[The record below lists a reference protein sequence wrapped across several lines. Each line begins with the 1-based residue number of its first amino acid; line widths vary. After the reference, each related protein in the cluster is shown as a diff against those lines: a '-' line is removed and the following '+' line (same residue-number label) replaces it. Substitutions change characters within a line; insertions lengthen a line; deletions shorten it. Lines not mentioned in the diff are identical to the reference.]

1 MSTEGFL
8 QIAITTSITV
18 FLAVVGWWARK
29 HPNRSKE
36 YPERIRMPKVVPFIG
51 WLLIVV
57 GVLIGM
63 VGWATPDGP
72 LDARIASAAVFL
84 GGWMF
89 VGMYRNFYVVPRQY
103 EVVFRSNLGK
113 EHVIP
118 YSDIAHYS
126 LGRARRQPILTIK
139 SIHGVKLSLNLN
151 GFDMGPLLRAIDYH
165 QATGRWPV
173 PADVEPVPTDAVEAP
188 PGR

>member
-8 QIAITTSITV
+8 QVAISTSMTV
-18 FLAVVGWWARK
+18 FLAVAGWWARK

-36 YPERIRMPKVVPFIG
+36 YPERIRMPKMVPLIG
-51 WLLIVV
+51 WLLIGT

-63 VGWATPDGP
+63 VGWFTPERP

-84 GGWMF
+84 AGWMF
-89 VGMYRNFYVVPRQY
+89 VGMYRNFYVAPRQY
-103 EVVFRSNLGK
+103 EVAFRSILGK

-118 YSDIAHYS
+118 YCDIDTYH
-126 LGRARRQPILTIK
+126 LGRVRRQPILTIR
-139 SIHGVKLSLNLN
+139 SIHGAKLSLNLN
-151 GFDMGPLLRAIDYH
+151 GFVMGPLLRAIDYH
-165 QATGRWPV
+165 RATGRWPV
-173 PADVEPVPTDAVEAP
+173 PAEPVPADTVEAP